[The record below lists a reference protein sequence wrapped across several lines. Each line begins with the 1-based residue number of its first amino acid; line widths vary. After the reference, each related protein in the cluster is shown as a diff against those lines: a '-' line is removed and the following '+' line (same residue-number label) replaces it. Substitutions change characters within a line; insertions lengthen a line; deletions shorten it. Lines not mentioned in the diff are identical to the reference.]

1 MRIPFAMAVLFA
13 SFMSVF
19 PVRAEGERA
28 LSIATEGAS
37 PPWDGTDA
45 NGELYGYDVD
55 VGRELCRR
63 INIKCSF
70 VAQDW
75 DGIIPA
81 LVVGKFDVIMS
92 GMAITEKRKQQI
104 AFSNPYAS
112 GFNQFVVRK
121 ELGLDPGD
129 TKEKVNLSTVGDK
142 ERAIIARVR
151 STLSGKAIGVLRSSN
166 SEAVVKQL
174 LGDVVT
180 IRSYDSL
187 DNLKLDLA
195 AGRVDGGLAD
205 FFTWRDF
212 LETPEGSSA
221 VLFGPELKGGLWGP
235 GVGAGMRKD
244 DAELVNKFNT
254 AIEAA
259 TKDGTIKALSLK
271 WFNADIAPALAK

>member
-1 MRIPFAMAVLFA
+1 MRMPLAIAISVA
-13 SFMSVF
+13 SLLAAL
-19 PVRAEGERA
+19 PAGAESERA
-28 LSIATEGAS
+28 ISIATEGAS

-55 VGRELCRR
+55 VGRELCNRM
-63 INIKCSF
+63 KLTCSF

-81 LVVGKFDVIMS
+81 LLVGKYDVIMS

-104 AFSNPYAS
+104 AFSIPYAS
-112 GFNQFVVRK
+112 GFNQFIVRK
-121 ELGLDPGD
+121 ELGLDAGD
-129 TKEKVNLSTVGDK
+129 TKQKVNLSTIGDK
-142 ERAIIARVR
+142 EKATIERLR
-151 STLSGKAIGVLRSSN
+151 SVLSGKAIGVLRSSN

-187 DNLKLDLA
+187 DNLKLDLT
-195 AGRVDGGLAD
+195 AGRVDGALAD
-205 FFTWRDF
+205 YFTWRDF
-212 LETPEGSSA
+212 LEAPGASVA
-221 VLFGPELKGGLWGP
+221 MFFGPELNGGLWGP

-244 DAELVNKFNT
+244 DAELLTKFN
-254 AIEAA
+254 AALDAA

-271 WFNADIAPALAK
+271 WFKMDISPAVSQ

>member
-1 MRIPFAMAVLFA
+1 MRIPLAIAVSIA
-13 SFMSVF
+13 SLIAAF
-19 PVRAEGERA
+19 PVLADDERTI
-28 LSIATEGAS
+28 SIATEGAS

-45 NGELYGYDVD
+45 NGQLYGFDVD
-55 VGRELCRR
+55 VGLELCGRMKV
-63 INIKCSF
+63 KCNF

-81 LVVGKFDVIMS
+81 LLVGKYDVIMS

-104 AFSNPYAS
+104 AFSSPYAS

-121 ELGLDPGD
+121 ELGLDVGD

-142 ERAIIARVR
+142 ERASIERVR
-151 STLSGKAIGVLRSSN
+151 SALSGKAIGVLRSSN

-205 FFTWRDF
+205 YFTWRDF
-212 LETPEGSSA
+212 LQSPDGSSA
-221 VLFGPELKGGLWGP
+221 VFFGPELNGGLWGP

-244 DAELVNKFNT
+244 DADLVNKFDA
-254 AIEAA
+254 AIDAA

-271 WFNADIAPALAK
+271 WFKADIAPAVPK

>member
-1 MRIPFAMAVLFA
+1 MRIRLAIAI
-13 SFMSVF
+13 SVACLIAGA
-19 PVRAEGERA
+19 PAHADAERTI
-28 LSIATEGAS
+28 SIATEGAS
-37 PPWDGTDA
+37 PPWDGTDT
-45 NGELYGYDVD
+45 NGNLYGFDVD
-55 VGRELCRR
+55 VGLELCKR
-63 INIKCSF
+63 IKVKCSF

-81 LVVGKFDVIMS
+81 LLVGKYDVIMS

-121 ELGLDPGD
+121 ELGFDAGD
-129 TKEKVNLSTVGDK
+129 TKEQVNLSTIGDK
-142 ERAIIARVR
+142 EKATIERVR

-205 FFTWRDF
+205 YFTWRDF
-212 LETPEGSSA
+212 LETPDGSKA
-221 VLFGPELKGGLWGP
+221 VFFGPELKGGLWGP
-235 GVGAGMRKD
+235 GVGAGMRQD
-244 DAELVNKFNT
+244 DTELVNKFNA
-254 AIEAA
+254 AIDAA
-259 TKDGTIKALSLK
+259 TKDGTIKALSLR
-271 WFNADIAPALAK
+271 WFKTDISPALSK

>member
-1 MRIPFAMAVLFA
+1 MAVLLA
-13 SFMSVF
+13 SFISIF

-63 INIKCSF
+63 IDIKCSF

-92 GMAITEKRKQQI
+92 GMAITEKRKQSI
-104 AFSNPYAS
+104 AFSVPYAG

-121 ELGLDPGD
+121 ELGLDAGD
-129 TKEKVNLSTVGDK
+129 TKQRVNLSTVGEK
-142 ERAIIARVR
+142 EKAAIEHVR
-151 STLSGKAIGVLRSSN
+151 TTLSGKAIGVLRSSN
-166 SEAVVKQL
+166 SEAVLKDL
-174 LGDVVT
+174 FGDVVT

-212 LETPEGSSA
+212 LETPAGSIA
-221 VLFGPELKGGLWGP
+221 EFFGPELKGGLWGP

-244 DAELVNKFNT
+244 DTELLTKFNA
-254 AIEAA
+254 AIDAA
-259 TKDGTIKALSLK
+259 TKDGTLTALSIK
-271 WFNADIAPALAK
+271 WFKTDIAPAVAK

>member
-1 MRIPFAMAVLFA
+1 MRIPFAVAVLLA

-19 PVRAEGERA
+19 PVRAEGERS

-92 GMAITEKRKQQI
+92 GMAITEKRKQSI
-104 AFSNPYAS
+104 AFSVPYAG

-121 ELGLDPGD
+121 ERGLDAGD
-129 TKEKVNLSTVGDK
+129 TKQRVNLSTVGKKRPSSTSDRHSP
-142 ERAIIARVR
+142 ERPSV
-151 STLSGKAIGVLRSSN
+151 
-166 SEAVVKQL
+166 
-174 LGDVVT
+174 
-180 IRSYDSL
+180 
-187 DNLKLDLA
+187 
-195 AGRVDGGLAD
+195 
-205 FFTWRDF
+205 FC
-212 LETPEGSSA
+212 
-221 VLFGPELKGGLWGP
+221 GP
-235 GVGAGMRKD
+235 R
-244 DAELVNKFNT
+244 T
-254 AIEAA
+254 RRRC
-259 TKDGTIKALSLK
+259 
-271 WFNADIAPALAK
+271 

>member
-92 GMAITEKRKQQI
+92 GMAITEKRKQSI
-104 AFSNPYAS
+104 AFSVPYAG

-121 ELGLDPGD
+121 ELGLDAGD
-129 TKEKVNLSTVGDK
+129 TKQKVNLSSVGDK
-142 ERAIIARVR
+142 EKAAIDHARSVL
-151 STLSGKAIGVLRSSN
+151 TGKAIGVLRSSN
-166 SEAVVKQL
+166 SEAVLKDL
-174 LGDVVT
+174 FGDVVT

-212 LETPEGSSA
+212 LETPAGSIA
-221 VLFGPELKGGLWGP
+221 VFFGPELKGGLWGP

-244 DAELVNKFNT
+244 DTELLAKFNA
-254 AIEAA
+254 AIDAA
-259 TKDGTIKALSLK
+259 TKDGTLKALSIK
-271 WFNADIAPALAK
+271 WFKTDIAPAVAK